1 MIDPDGASAG
11 SSFAD
16 RHSIVAVVSGPNAQ
30 TSLHGVG
37 CHEPFEAQA
46 ACAPD
51 AVAVIDETG
60 SVTYAELNGRANR
73 LAHELRALGAR
84 RGALVGI
91 HLERSPEMLVAVLA
105 VLKSGAAYVPLDPA
119 YPQARLGIM
128 LDDAA
133 PVVLI
138 TIARLIGNLPGH
150 AARTVIMDQT
160 ARPNSFREGNVRDR
174 IASTDLAYVMYTSG
188 STGTPKGVMVTHGGI
203 ENYLAWR
210 KSYFPLGPTDRCL
223 HKASLSFDDS
233 VWEILEPLCVG
244 ASVVLARPHFE
255 MTVVTWSS

>member
-1 MIDPDGASAG
+1 
-11 SSFAD
+11 
-16 RHSIVAVVSGPNAQ
+16 
-30 TSLHGVG
+30 
-37 CHEPFEAQA
+37 
-46 ACAPD
+46 
-51 AVAVIDETG
+51 
-60 SVTYAELNGRANR
+60 
-73 LAHELRALGAR
+73 
-84 RGALVGI
+84 
-91 HLERSPEMLVAVLA
+91 
-105 VLKSGAAYVPLDPA
+105 
-119 YPQARLGIM
+119 M